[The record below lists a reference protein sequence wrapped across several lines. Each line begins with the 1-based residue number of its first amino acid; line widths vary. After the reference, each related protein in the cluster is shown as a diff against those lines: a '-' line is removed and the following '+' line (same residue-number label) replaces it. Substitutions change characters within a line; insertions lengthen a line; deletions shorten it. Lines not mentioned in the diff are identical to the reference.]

1 MTTSSTTKTRPV
13 NDSFALEVLE
23 GLNGTPRTIS
33 PAFFYNAKGSVL
45 FDEIT
50 RQPEYYQARTE
61 RGILDSIRS
70 DLAAHLQGPIELVE
84 FGAGSAEK
92 TETLLEALDVAT
104 YRPVDVSAS
113 ALEGAARRLG
123 SRFPGIAIDTV
134 VQDYHNPVELGPVP
148 KGQSRVAF
156 FPGSTVGN
164 FHPSE
169 AAKFLGRVAR
179 MLGKGGA
186 LVLGVD
192 LVKDPDV
199 LHAAYNDAAGVTAEF
214 NLNALRHVN
223 ARTDAGFD
231 VNTWKHYSFFNT
243 KPSRT
248 ICSTVILPLP
258 NTIALGAVATG
269 SIKAQLAES
278 AAGNISSAGSKPA
291 PREAAARIGISKVV
305 VAVLLV
311 ISVKNVTAKAT
322 TAMSIIRDSRVTP
335 DSASPI
341 AWLMPVTANA
351 LAIAMPPANKS
362 NTPQ

>member
-33 PAFFYNAKGSVL
+33 PAFFYDAKGSVL

-113 ALEGAARRLG
+113 PLEAAARRLG
-123 SRFPGIAIDTV
+123 GRFPGIVIDTV

-243 KPSRT
+243 MASRIEMHLVCT
-248 ICSTVILPLP
+248 EAQDVRLAGQTLHFERFD
-258 NTIALGAVATG
+258 
-269 SIKAQLAES
+269 SIWTESSYKYTPQTMGELAR
-278 AAGNISSAGSKPA
+278 AAGFTVETVWMDERKWFG
-291 PREAAARIGISKVV
+291 VM
-305 VAVLLV
+305 LL
-311 ISVKNVTAKAT
+311 
-322 TAMSIIRDSRVTP
+322 R
-335 DSASPI
+335 
-341 AWLMPVTANA
+341 
-351 LAIAMPPANKS
+351 AIA
-362 NTPQ
+362 

>member
-33 PAFFYNAKGSVL
+33 PAFFYDAKGSVL

-231 VNTWKHYSFFNT
+231 VNTWKHYSFFN
-243 KPSRT
+243 PMASRIEMHLVCT
-248 ICSTVILPLP
+248 EAQDVRLAGQTLHFDRFD
-258 NTIALGAVATG
+258 
-269 SIKAQLAES
+269 SIWTESSYKYTPQTMGELAR
-278 AAGNISSAGSKPA
+278 AAGFTVETVWMDERKWFG
-291 PREAAARIGISKVV
+291 VM
-305 VAVLLV
+305 LL
-311 ISVKNVTAKAT
+311 
-322 TAMSIIRDSRVTP
+322 R
-335 DSASPI
+335 
-341 AWLMPVTANA
+341 
-351 LAIAMPPANKS
+351 AIA
-362 NTPQ
+362 